1 MKDAAKPY
9 LPRGNF
15 VGKSKDALSKWEA
28 MKKNF
33 ENREKRMKADLE
45 KARKIWE
52 KLGQRFK
59 WWQSLP

>member
-1 MKDAAKPY
+1 MKGTAKPY

-45 KARKIWE
+45 KAGKIWE
-52 KLGQRFK
+52 KLGKSFR
-59 WWQSLP
+59 WWGSLP

>member
-1 MKDAAKPY
+1 MKGTAKPY

-15 VGKSKDALSKWEA
+15 VGKSKDALSKWQAIKE
-28 MKKNF
+28 NF

-45 KARKIWE
+45 KARNIWE

-59 WWQSLP
+59 WWGSLP